1 VTFVIAPFS
10 VMETVE
16 EVVEGADAGR
26 PSPRLKAA
34 GDLQGRRAAKL
45 TNPAVDGGLAVV
57 EHDEEAAEEDDGIPW
72 SSSGKVGVAAIEY
85 RSSWFEVEAGG
96 EV

>member
-1 VTFVIAPFS
+1 
-10 VMETVE
+10 
-16 EVVEGADAGR
+16 
-26 PSPRLKAA
+26 
-34 GDLQGRRAAKL
+34 
-45 TNPAVDGGLAVV
+45 VV